1 MVYYDIKQSQ
11 YIISRGKLTFYF
23 SSIYNLNR
31 FKDKEVDYII
41 EVSNSLSNR
50 FKFNIVAEDIARVS
64 LYRKVEK
71 RGFYI
76 LKDGKELRCLQA

>member
-1 MVYYDIKQSQ
+1 M
-11 YIISRGKLTFYF
+11 RFYF

-31 FKDKEVDYII
+31 FKDKERDYIREI
-41 EVSNSLSNR
+41 SNSLSNR
-50 FKFNIVAEDIARVS
+50 FKFNIDAEDIARVS

-76 LKDGKELRCLQA
+76 LKDGKELRCLQV